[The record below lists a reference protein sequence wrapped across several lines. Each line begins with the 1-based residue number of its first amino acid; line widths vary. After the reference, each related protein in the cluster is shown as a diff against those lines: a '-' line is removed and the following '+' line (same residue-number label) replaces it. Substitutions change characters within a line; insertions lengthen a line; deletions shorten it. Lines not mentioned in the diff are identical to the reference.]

1 MTRFKYSLG
10 GRPGA
15 LVAAMITCVTL
26 TMVCSPPASA
36 AGFLVPPSSVSARAS
51 GPNTIVV
58 SWNSTAS
65 TSYYRVLRAT
75 VSGGPYTV
83 VGEVPTASFTDTGL
97 TPATRYFYVVQSGY
111 RKKLSAYSMEANAVT
126 AFTAPASVHINAT
139 GSAMDVRWEAVP
151 GAARYEVLRVA
162 PYETW
167 TAIGSTTA
175 IMYRDENVVSGSYYG
190 YAVRAVA
197 SNGVTGTSLNVSGH
211 AGPATRMDFTV
222 YPPKA
227 EPGQWVLLS
236 AEVRNADGSRP
247 TGPVDFYL
255 NGSWLQQVELGV
267 DGRAEYVVQ
276 MGTQSL
282 TFSAQYQGD
291 VLPVTGASGSG
302 LVASAAYP
310 AYGSLTLQPAQTRA
324 VGGQAMALASGDL
337 TGDGLNDVVVTSHRT
352 VEQSYQVG
360 FDLFVQQADH
370 TLAAPQYHALSPTGG
385 GLTPTIADVDGD
397 GRADLVMSGG
407 DGVDV
412 YRQTPQGLAAPT
424 PVSFGTSV
432 TAARVLDLDGD
443 GVRDLV
449 VDGAAGA
456 MVRYGTGGG
465 AFGGPVNLFPYY
477 GEVVVADLAGDDR
490 PDVAVLRDHV
500 ISVLTQLAP
509 REFSTPVE
517 YAVPPDPWEFIGSFA
532 AGDVD
537 GDGRADLVVS
547 VGGNNPSGRVEILT
561 RDAAGTLGTWR
572 VYPSRD
578 NPSGVLLADMNGDD
592 LLDVFTTHTG
602 FPGVGGMLQRP
613 DGWLG
618 RQIIYQP
625 YSAADIGR
633 YGFAAA
639 DITGDG
645 RLDLLLADPWV
656 GLVTRMQ

>member
-15 LVAAMITCVTL
+15 LVAAMIACVTL
-26 TMVCSPPASA
+26 TMVSSPPALA
-36 AGFLVPPSSVSARAS
+36 AGFLVPPSGVSARAF
-51 GPNTIVV
+51 GPTTIVV

-65 TSYYRVLRAT
+65 TSYYQVLRAT

-83 VGEVPTASFTDTGL
+83 VGAVPTASFTDTGL

-111 RKKLSAYSMEANAVT
+111 KKKLSAYSMEANAVT
-126 AFTAPASVHINAT
+126 AFTPPAGVHINAT
-139 GSAMDVRWEAVP
+139 GSAMDVRWEAVA
-151 GAARYEVLRVA
+151 GAARYEVLRAA

-175 IMYRDENVVSGSYYG
+175 TMYRDENVVSGSYYG

-197 SNGVTGTSLNVSGH
+197 PNGATGTSINVSGH
-211 AGPATRMDFTV
+211 AGPATSMDFKV
-222 YPPKA
+222 YPSKA

-236 AEVRNADGSRP
+236 AEVRTADGSRP

-255 NGSWLQQVELGV
+255 SGSWLRQVELGV

-282 TFSAQYQGD
+282 AFSAQYQGD

-302 LVASAAYP
+302 LVASTAYP
-310 AYGSLTLQPAQTRA
+310 AYGSLTLQPAQGRA
-324 VGGQAMALASGDL
+324 VGGQAMALAVGDL
-337 TGDGLNDVVVTSHRT
+337 TGDGLNDVVVTSQRT
-352 VEQSYQVG
+352 VEQSYEIG
-360 FDLFVQQADH
+360 FDVFVQQADH
-370 TLAAPQYHALSPTGG
+370 TLAAPQYHAMSPTGG

-412 YRQTPQGLAAPT
+412 YPQTAQGLAAPT

-432 TAARVLDLDGD
+432 AAARVLDLDGD

-456 MVRYGTGGG
+456 MVRYGSGGG
-465 AFGGPVNLFPYY
+465 AFGEPVNLFPYY
-477 GEVVVADLAGDDR
+477 GEVVVADLAGDGR

-509 REFSTPVE
+509 REFSASVG
-517 YAVPPDPWEFIGSFA
+517 YAVPPDPWEFIGSTSTATA
-532 AGDVD
+532 A
-537 GDGRADLVVS
+537 RTWWSAS
-547 VGGNNPSGRVEILT
+547 VATTPP
-561 RDAAGTLGTWR
+561 AGWR
-572 VYPSRD
+572 S
-578 NPSGVLLADMNGDD
+578 
-592 LLDVFTTHTG
+592 
-602 FPGVGGMLQRP
+602 
-613 DGWLG
+613 
-618 RQIIYQP
+618 
-625 YSAADIGR
+625 
-633 YGFAAA
+633 
-639 DITGDG
+639 
-645 RLDLLLADPWV
+645 
-656 GLVTRMQ
+656 